1 MTATAPMSPLKPA
14 AEASKE
20 TSVTPGVENPD
31 TLFDR
36 KQLSFL
42 EKKLVERSRFRSLE
56 RALKTVTNR

>member
-1 MTATAPMSPLKPA
+1 MSPVKPV
-14 AEASKE
+14 AE
-20 TSVTPGVENPD
+20 VPGPEGENPD

-56 RALKTVTNR
+56 RALKTVSSR